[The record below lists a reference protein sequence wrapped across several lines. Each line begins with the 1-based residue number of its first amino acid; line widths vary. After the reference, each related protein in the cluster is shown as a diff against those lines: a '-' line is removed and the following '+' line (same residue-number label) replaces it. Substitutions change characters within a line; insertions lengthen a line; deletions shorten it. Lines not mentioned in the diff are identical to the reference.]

1 MNEQQRKWREGYVM
15 LEGLEPPKNKAVY
28 CKIDQILQ
36 TLGDS
41 DKLVLEGALAD
52 RDRWGAKTLQN
63 ALRERG
69 LSVADTT
76 ISKHRNKTC
85 ACYRG

>member
-1 MNEQQRKWREGYVM
+1 M
-15 LEGLEPPKNKAVY
+15 LEGLTPPKNKAVY
-28 CKIDQILQ
+28 CKIDQMLKD
-36 TLGDS
+36 LGDS
-41 DKLVLEGALAD
+41 DRLVLEGAIAD
-52 RDRWGAKTLQN
+52 KGRWGAKTLSN

-76 ISKHRNKTC
+76 ITKHRNKTC